1 MRARSV
7 KKLTSLIETDNKLFN
22 ELAKKRSLKFKD
34 PAKRPLASSVN
45 ELPTKYV
52 KQVITPKVMQGD

>member
-7 KKLTSLIETDNKLFN
+7 KKLTSLVETDNKLFN

-34 PAKRPLASSVN
+34 PAKRPLACSLN

-52 KQVITPKVMQGD
+52 KMLLTPKVIQGD